1 MDKYFNIAGPC
12 FPNRHY
18 MLPALDRMPEI
29 RRLVDQEMYF
39 VIHAPRPRI
48 KPKRT
53 RIPLL
58 SAFLQKLSR
67 HRLVPSLNFGKAA

>member
-12 FPNRHY
+12 FPTKHY

-39 VIHAPRPRI
+39 VIHAPRQ
-48 KPKRT
+48 T
-53 RIPLL
+53 
-58 SAFLQKLSR
+58 
-67 HRLVPSLNFGKAA
+67 GKTTAVKALAREINAKGEKVV